1 MSYQTTPFGID
12 VCAVKPTQKRTRIGA
27 KCTHQ
32 RPTLVFSPC
41 PVMLIQ
47 ITNKKRPE
55 ILFKTRQRQ
64 GYREKTTKEQKK
76 HSEESTKLHMGRN
89 RRGVHQRTKDLGQCR
104 CAQKCVRCEKASN
117 EPQKKRTK
125 CVLLQWG
132 AVSCDP
138 RSCVRHCSSKGS

>member
-64 GYREKTTKEQKK
+64 GYREKTTKEQKNIQK
-76 HSEESTKLHMGRN
+76 KVPNYTWDGTGEEFINERKIWASA
-89 RRGVHQRTKDLGQCR
+89 GVRKNA
-104 CAQKCVRCEKASN
+104 CAVRKQATN
-117 EPQKKRTK
+117 PRKKRTD

-138 RSCVRHCSSKGS
+138 RSCLCHCSSKGS